1 MKKIL
6 SVFWEFIQVI
16 AISLIIIIP
25 VRYYIVQPFFV
36 KGASMENSFRDG
48 DYLIIDELSYRLR
61 TPKRGEVVVF
71 RYPNDP
77 SQFYIK
83 RIIGLPGE
91 TVEVADGQI
100 YIKNSEHPEGF
111 VLNENDYLGTGT
123 TPGNI
128 IKTLDIKNYFVMGD
142 NRFHSYDSRGWG
154 ELDRKFMIGKVL
166 FRVWPMKQAMAFSL
180 PEYGI
185 TGN

>member
-1 MKKIL
+1 
-6 SVFWEFIQVI
+6 
-16 AISLIIIIP
+16 
-25 VRYYIVQPFFV
+25 
-36 KGASMENSFRDG
+36 MENSFRDG
-48 DYLIIDELSYRLR
+48 DYLIIDELSYHLR

-91 TVEVADGQI
+91 TVQVADGQI
-100 YIKNSEHPEGF
+100 YIKNNEHPEGF
-111 VLNENDYLGTGT
+111 VLNENDYLETET
-123 TPGNI
+123 TPGNV
-128 IKTLDIKNYFVMGD
+128 IKTLGVKNYFVMGD

-154 ELDRKFMIGKVL
+154 ELDRKLIIGKVL
-166 FRVWPMKQAMAFSL
+166 FRVWPIKQAMAFGL
-180 PEYGI
+180 PQYGI